1 MDKAFKLDQSK
12 GCCPGQRA
20 HHLIPETK
28 FDGCTNYTSTMHSGA
43 PTVCA
48 EGGHSSGTHGE
59 LHGKTDDN
67 TRDMVEGTYAYSSTG
82 CNGRKASS
90 LKCTIEASAEAFVK
104 TFYGSKCKKACI
116 KKQLED
122 YYKDL
127 DYEIAPKDKV
137 GKKIKD
143 RFNEYTR
150 KSKHCIKRLDY
161 H

>member
-127 DYEIAPKDKV
+127 DCEIVPKNKLGDPIEDD
-137 GKKIKD
+137 GG
-143 RFNEYTR
+143 RN
-150 KSKHCIKRLDY
+150 
-161 H
+161 